1 GILPK
6 SEQISARIAFFADEQ
21 FRTHRL

>member
-1 GILPK
+1 LPK
-6 SEQISARIAFFADEQ
+6 SEQIPARIAFFADEQ